1 LCNTYTM
8 LIRNNDTRVGKAI
21 VLGLLVGKLRGLL
34 NIGVVILA
42 FLFILEITV
51 LNKLVGDEVK

>member
-1 LCNTYTM
+1 M